1 MRDVAHETA
10 EGNRSERLRTLL
22 ERFRKDALTLDEAYE
37 LLGYIEEDLEKAKS
51 EGDRASVRVIRR
63 YKGGVESY
71 IALREGPGSIGNVD
85 PTSRRTRI
93 KE

>member
-1 MRDVAHETA
+1 MRDAAHETA

-22 ERFRKDALTLDEAYE
+22 ERFRNDALTLDEVYE
-37 LLGYIEEDLEKAKS
+37 LLAYIEEDLERAKS

-63 YKGGVESY
+63 YKGVVESY
-71 IALREGPGSIGNVD
+71 IALREGPGPIGNVD
-85 PTSRRTRI
+85 PRSRRTRI